1 VTAEPASLELD
12 AGPWPA
18 RRARAQQL
26 REHHP
31 FAGELLTLYLVLL
44 DVQEDAWSELRESP
58 PDPAQLA
65 QWTADR
71 VLPAVVQATVA
82 AGPAAL
88 REAASGH
95 LAAGTTQDALA
106 GWLAG
111 AGLAPVERYLA
122 RASLAPALEALGE
135 RAGAACTVRDDD
147 GDDAVCPC
155 CGGLPQVSFVA
166 ATGESLV
173 SGPRSLLCARCAS
186 SWSCSRSTCPACGES
201 GEARLMTYAE
211 RWGSDAP
218 PLFPHLRIAG
228 CETCRRYLIEVDL
241 ERDPRAV
248 PEVDE
253 LVALPLDLHAADQG
267 LTKLTPNLMGF

>member
-1 VTAEPASLELD
+1 VTAEPAALELD
-12 AGPWPA
+12 DGPWTA
-18 RRARAQQL
+18 RRARAQEL
-26 REHHP
+26 RERHP
-31 FAGELLTLYLVLL
+31 FADELLTLYLALL
-44 DVQEDAWSELRESP
+44 AVQEDAWSEFRESP
-58 PDPAQLA
+58 PEPPWLPRWA
-65 QWTADR
+65 ADR
-71 VLPAVVQATVA
+71 VLPAVVQATMA

-95 LAAGTTQDALA
+95 RAAGTAEDALA

-111 AGLAPVERYLA
+111 AELDPVERYLA
-122 RASLAPALEALGE
+122 RASLAPILEALGE
-135 RAGAACTVRDDD
+135 RAGEACAVPDDAD
-147 GDDAVCPC
+147 EGAVCPR
-155 CGGLPQVSFVA
+155 CGGLPQVSCVA

-173 SGPRSLLCARCAS
+173 SGARSLLCARCGS

-201 GEARLMTYAE
+201 GEARLTTHAE

-267 LTKLTPNLMGF
+267 LTKVTPNLMGF